1 MPAPPNDTFAWAA
14 SCSAPATTV
23 VAACARTMLRVH
35 GDDLAAPLRLAD
47 ALDPS
52 VVAPVAAEGLAP
64 HDLGLLL
71 EMLTGGETRR
81 AAGVHYTPWWLAEG
95 LVQLTMGDRTPE
107 AILDPAVGGGV
118 FLLAALDAL
127 VARGVP
133 HVDALARVHGTDVDP
148 AAVAVAEAA
157 LGVWAVRQGLRAA
170 PNPKLV
176 VGDALTDAWAPAGLD
191 LVIGNPPFLSQLGRA
206 TRRDLAYTDR
216 VAVVLGLRPGPYT
229 DTAALF
235 MARAVQEARDRA
247 RVCLILPTSVAAAR
261 DSEPIRRLVHEH
273 GAIEAVWRDDGSAFA
288 AGVVTFAPVVV
299 VGGEPD
305 GSVAVVDGAVFEPR
319 LVPAEGDDR
328 TGWAGYLGSGHARLG
343 TDHSTRRLGSLAHVT
358 AGFRDEYY
366 AIAAAITDAPSD
378 SCELPRVLTS
388 GSIDVGAHQWGHR
401 AATIAKRRW
410 MHPVAALDA
419 IAAESKRVG
428 DWASARLVPKILVAT
443 QTRIIEAVIDPT
455 GELLPITPVVS
466 VEPHDPQDLARVA
479 AVLLAPAVSRHVV
492 EQRRGT
498 GMSATAVR
506 ISAKTLADIPLPQ
519 ADAVAWDRAAA
530 LVDAAPD
537 PSRLEPASLV
547 AIAAEMQLAYGAED
561 DALVWWRERAKLE
574 NA

>member
-1 MPAPPNDTFAWAA
+1 
-14 SCSAPATTV
+14 
-23 VAACARTMLRVH
+23 MLRVH

-47 ALDPS
+47 ALDSS
-52 VVAPVAAEGLAP
+52 VVAPPAAQSLAP

-71 EMLTGGETRR
+71 EMLTAGETRR
-81 AAGVHYTPWWLAEG
+81 VAGVHYTPWWLANG

-107 AILDPAVGGGV
+107 VILDPAVGGGV
-118 FLLAALDAL
+118 FLLAATDAL

-133 HVDALARVHGTDVDP
+133 VADALARVHGIDVDP
-148 AAVAVAEAA
+148 TAVAVAEAA
-157 LGVWAVRQGLRAA
+157 LGVWAVRHGHRAA
-170 PNPKLV
+170 PNPNLV
-176 VGDALTDAWAPAGLD
+176 VGDALTDAWAPAGVD

-206 TRRDLAYTDR
+206 TRRDLDYTNL
-216 VAVVLGLRPGPYT
+216 VAAALELRPGPYT

-235 MARAVQEARDRA
+235 LARAVREARDRA

-261 DSEPIRRLVHEH
+261 DSAPIRQLVHER
-273 GAIEAVWRDDGSAFA
+273 GAIEAVWRDDGSAFV
-288 AGVVTFAPVVV
+288 AGVVTFAPVIV
-299 VGGEPD
+299 VGGEASA
-305 GSVAVVDGAVFEPR
+305 SVAVVDGAGFEPR
-319 LVPAEGDDR
+319 LVPADGDDR
-328 TGWAGYLGSGHARLG
+328 TGWAGYLGPGHGSLR
-343 TDHSTRRLGSLAHVT
+343 TDHSTRRLGTLAHAT

-366 AIAAAITDAPSD
+366 AIAAAVTDASSS

-410 MHPVAALDA
+410 MRPVAGLDA
-419 IAAESKRVG
+419 IAAHSQRVG
-428 DWASARLVPKILVAT
+428 DWALARLVPKVLVAT

-466 VEPHDPQDLARVA
+466 VEPNEPQDLARVA

-498 GMSATAVR
+498 GMSATAIR
-506 ISAKTLADIPLPQ
+506 ISAKTLADIPLPHV
-519 ADAVAWDRAAA
+519 DPSAWDRAAA
-530 LVDAAPD
+530 LIDAAPD
-537 PSRLEPASLV
+537 PSRLEPAVLV

-561 DALVWWRERAKLE
+561 DVLVWWRERAKLK